1 MKILILG
8 GGQLARML
16 ALCAH
21 PLNVETVCID
31 PNQDACG
38 GEVTQLIV
46 SPLDQIDALI
56 PQLED
61 VDAVTIETENIPV
74 ETAQAFSHLKPFYPS
89 IEALAITQDRMK
101 EKTFVSSL
109 QIPTA
114 RFAGATTLDELQRA
128 TEQLGLPVVVKTCRF
143 GYDGKGQAVIRD
155 ANEIKAVWQE
165 LASDHLIV
173 EAFVSFTREL
183 SLISVRDKAGNMVFY
198 PLVENVHHEGIL
210 RSSTA
215 PYQDA
220 RLQQLAE
227 DHARNIMQALN
238 YVGVMT
244 IEFFQVG
251 DGLLINEIAPRVHN
265 SGHWTIEGAETSQF
279 ANHIRAIAGIPLG
292 STATTGF
299 SYMYNCIGEMPLKDG
314 CMHIPGLH
322 YHAYNKAP
330 RAKRKVGHITIVAK
344 DNNTLQNSKAEL
356 LKKI

>member
-16 ALCAH
+16 ALSAH
-21 PLNVETVCID
+21 PLNVKTVCID
-31 PNQDACG
+31 PSKDACG
-38 GEVTQLIV
+38 GDVTQLIV
-46 SPLDQIDALI
+46 SELDQIDALL

-74 ETAQAFSHLKPFYPS
+74 ETARAFSRIKPFFPS

-114 RFAGATTLDELQRA
+114 RFASATTLDELQHA
-128 TEQLGLPVVVKTCRF
+128 CEQLELPVVVKTCRF

-155 ANEIKAVWQE
+155 ANEIETVWRQ

-173 EAFVSFTREL
+173 EAFVNFTREL
-183 SLISVRDKAGNMVFY
+183 SLISVRDKTGNMVFY
-198 PLVENVHHEGIL
+198 PLVENLHQEGIL

-220 RLQQLAE
+220 KLQQLAQ
-227 DHARNIMQALN
+227 DHASKIMQELN

-251 DGLLINEIAPRVHN
+251 DHLLINEIAPRVHN
-265 SGHWTIEGAETSQF
+265 SGHWTIEGAHTSQF

-292 STATTGF
+292 STETTGF
-299 SYMYNCIGEMPLKDG
+299 SYMHNCIGEMPLMNG
-314 CMHIPGLH
+314 CMQIPGMH

-330 RAKRKVGHITIVAK
+330 RNNRKVGHITIVANDSK
-344 DNNTLQNSKAEL
+344 TLQSRKAEL